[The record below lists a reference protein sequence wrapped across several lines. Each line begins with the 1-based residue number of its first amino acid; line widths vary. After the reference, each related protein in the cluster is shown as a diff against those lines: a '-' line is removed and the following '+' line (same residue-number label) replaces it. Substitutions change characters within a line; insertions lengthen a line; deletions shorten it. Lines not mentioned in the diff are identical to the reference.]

1 MSKSDTQGRAYEYA
15 CLMALADGISQ
26 YRDVTIIENNPLAHA
41 RDCYFTIDPGVQ
53 ELYDISASAMIDKLF
68 DCEPMII
75 ESASDSVEL
84 LIQDDGKG
92 EQGDVRDILIIRAER
107 QWEIGLS
114 VKHNHFAVKHS
125 RLSASIDFGNKWFG
139 VPCSDQYWNDIEP
152 IFDRLR
158 EDKRQDKIWNE
169 MPDKFDNVYE
179 PLLQA
184 FIDEIDR
191 AYAVTP
197 DLPERMVEYLLGEFD
212 FYKVIS
218 IDKKHITA
226 IETFNLRGTL
236 NQAADVVPRYE
247 IPIAELPTRI
257 IDLGF
262 KPGTQHIV
270 EIYLDNGWAFSFR
283 IHNASTKVEPS
294 LKFDIQMISV
304 PIAIMTI
311 NCVW

>member
-26 YRDVTIIENNPLAHA
+26 YRDVVIIENNPLSHA

-68 DCEPMII
+68 DCEPMMI

-218 IDKKHITA
+218 IDKKRITA

-236 NQAADVVPRYE
+236 NQPAEVEPRYE

-270 EIYLDNGWAFSFR
+270 EMYLDNGWAFSFR

>member
-236 NQAADVVPRYE
+236 NQPAEVEPRYE
-247 IPIAELPTRI
+247 IPVAELPTRI

-262 KPGTQHIV
+262 KPGAQHIV
-270 EIYLDNGWAFSFR
+270 EMYLDNGWAFSFR
-283 IHNASTKVEPS
+283 IHNASTRVEPS

-304 PIAIMTI
+304 PVAIMTI

>member
-26 YRDVTIIENNPLAHA
+26 YRDVTMIENNPLAHA

>member
-26 YRDVTIIENNPLAHA
+26 YRDVVIIENNPLAHA

-68 DCEPMII
+68 DCEPMMI

-226 IETFNLRGTL
+226 IETFNLRCTL
-236 NQAADVVPRYE
+236 NQAADVAPRYE

-270 EIYLDNGWAFSFR
+270 EMYLDNGWAFSFR

>member
-26 YRDVTIIENNPLAHA
+26 YRDVVIIENNPLSHA

-68 DCEPMII
+68 DCEPMMI

-125 RLSASIDFGNKWFG
+125 RLSASIDFGDKWFG
-139 VPCSDQYWNDIEP
+139 VPCSNQYWHDIKP
-152 IFDRLR
+152 IFDRLSD
-158 EDKRQDKIWNE
+158 DKRQGKIWNE

-236 NQAADVVPRYE
+236 NQLAEVEPRYE
-247 IPIAELPTRI
+247 IPVAELPTRI

-262 KPGTQHIV
+262 KPGAQHIV
-270 EIYLDNGWAFSFR
+270 EMYLDNGWAFSFR
-283 IHNASTKVEPS
+283 IHNASTRVEPS

-304 PIAIMTI
+304 PVAIMTI